1 MMIIII
7 IITITTMTA
16 LTGCHVPATEW
27 CQHYPLSAMLLIFS
41 FQFSLLFFY
50 VGSWKCGKY
59 VSYTWRTAQ
68 EKDFELIL
76 TIKMKT
82 RHPVEGY
89 FGIEF
94 QAICNQHGVIVA
106 LSCKVWNFCE
116 QFLRF
121 LKKIPYSKISKFC
134 SERFHC
140 LTDRHCCVEMSW
152 NLSDGKSAKSC
163 VIYRPKITKFW
174 LRLKLTV
181 LRGLCLKSARP
192 APNRV
197 LTVLQISSKS
207 FHFWWSYSRLHE
219 HCFCSIE

>member
-121 LKKIPYSKISKFC
+121 FKKRS
-134 SERFHC
+134 
-140 LTDRHCCVEMSW
+140 
-152 NLSDGKSAKSC
+152 
-163 VIYRPKITKFW
+163 
-174 LRLKLTV
+174 LTV
-181 LRGLCLKSARP
+181 KFQNFVLNVFTASRIDIVVLKCREICLMGSRR
-192 APNRV
+192 NRA
-197 LTVLQISSKS
+197 LFTDQK
-207 FHFWWSYSRLHE
+207 
-219 HCFCSIE
+219 